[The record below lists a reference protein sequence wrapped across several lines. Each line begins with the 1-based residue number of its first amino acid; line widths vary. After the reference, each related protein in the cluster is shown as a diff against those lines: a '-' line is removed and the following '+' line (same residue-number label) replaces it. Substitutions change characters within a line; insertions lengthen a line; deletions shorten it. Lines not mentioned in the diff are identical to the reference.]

1 MCKPVFNNNKR
12 MFQKNYTQQK
22 KKKEKK
28 RVLNQ
33 WRFYEFRTAI
43 FLFYFFLGNFSSTFD
58 CKYMCG
64 RSIQL
69 WKMGLGLLAQKSKT
83 RRKTWTNEDGPNQ
96 NGPQRGPSMRSS
108 FREERWQLLQVLGR
122 KYPTRIHPS
131 KYDQGVFPPWR
142 CVKARLWP
150 RM

>member
-64 RSIQL
+64 RCTQL

-96 NGPQRGPSMRSS
+96 NRPQRDPSMRSS
-108 FREERWQLLQVLGR
+108 FREVRWQLLQVLGR
-122 KYPTRIHPS
+122 KYPTRIHSS
-131 KYDQGVFPPWR
+131 KYDRGVFPPWR
-142 CVKARLWP
+142 CVKAHLWP